1 MKLQLLYPLKDVLF
15 TQQFGQNNLD
25 LYTKLGMKGHNG
37 IDMRAP
43 DATLV
48 LASHNGRVTYA
59 GYDGSGG
66 LTIVIR
72 TEDQYDY
79 NGGQSY
85 FKTIY
90 CHLKKDTLL
99 VTGGQT
105 VKAGQA
111 IAQADNTGA
120 STGSHLHFGLKPIY
134 RSDEEDW
141 TWYNLDQNNGYF
153 GAIDPQPYFVTKYSP
168 FQKIL
173 KLYDSNE
180 DVELLQAFLV
190 RKGLL
195 KMPLN
200 VKFGYYGAL
209 TQEAV
214 RKYQI
219 SKGIK
224 HNNGVQVGPLTLEA
238 LNNDYTV

>member
-1 MKLQLLYPLKDVLF
+1 MKLQLLYPLKDVVF
-15 TQQFGQNNLD
+15 TQQFGQNNLS
-25 LYTKLGMKGHNG
+25 LYNQLGMLGHNG

-43 DATLV
+43 DGTLV

-72 TEDQYDY
+72 TEEQYDY
-79 NGGQSY
+79 KDGQSF

-105 VKAGQA
+105 VKAGQV

-134 RSDEEDW
+134 KNEEDW
-141 TWYNLDQNNGYF
+141 TWFNADQNNGYF

-168 FQKIL
+168 FQKII
-173 KLYDSNE
+173 KIGDISE
-180 DVELLQAFLV
+180 DVVLLQAFLV

-195 KMPLN
+195 KMPPN
-200 VKFGYYGAL
+200 VQFGTYARL
-209 TQEAV
+209 TAEAV
-214 RKYQI
+214 MKYQI

-224 HNNGVQVGPLTLEA
+224 HNKGVQVGPLTLEA
-238 LNNDYTV
+238 LNIDYSI